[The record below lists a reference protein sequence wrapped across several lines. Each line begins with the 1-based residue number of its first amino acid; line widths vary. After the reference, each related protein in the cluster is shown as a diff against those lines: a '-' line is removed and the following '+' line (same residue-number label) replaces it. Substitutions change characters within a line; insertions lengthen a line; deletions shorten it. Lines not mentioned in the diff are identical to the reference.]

1 MKITEKINLDFN
13 GLNEYGAINIVIFGD
28 SVSHGCFDKDERD
41 YEEVYWRKLQKK
53 IYEVRDY
60 TPVNMINSAI
70 GGTTAKQSLE
80 RIERDVISHHPD
92 LCIVCFGLNDVN
104 GELEEYVNPLR
115 EIFNTCNKNGIDVI
129 FMTPNMLNTYSAD
142 DTEAKYKDYS
152 FVTAEVQN
160 GGRMDRY
167 MEEARKVAKECNITV
182 CDCYAEWKKLE
193 ANGEDITMLL
203 DNRIN
208 HPTRKMHNLFADMLF
223 DTIFGGD
230 FSSESNDESTMYRG

>member
-1 MKITEKINLDFN
+1 MKITEKINFDFEALCN
-13 GLNEYGAINIVIFGD
+13 NGAINIVIFGD
-28 SVSHGCFDKDERD
+28 SVSHGSFNMDVRD

-60 TPVNMINSAI
+60 TPVNMINSSI
-70 GGTTAKQSLE
+70 GGDTASHALP
-80 RIERDVISHHPD
+80 RLERDVISHHPD

-104 GELEEYVNPLR
+104 CPLVDYTSALR
-115 EIFNTCNKNGIDVI
+115 IIFNRCTENGIDVI

-142 DTEAKYKDYS
+142 DTEPKYKEYS
-152 FVTAEVQN
+152 EVTAMWQN
-160 GGRMDRY
+160 NGKMDSF
-167 MEEARKVAKECNITV
+167 MDAAREVAKECKVTV
-182 CDCYAEWKKLE
+182 CDSYAEWKKLE

-208 HPTRKMHNLFADMLF
+208 HPTREMHNLFADMLF

-230 FSSESNDESTMYRG
+230 FSSKSNDESTMYRG